1 MSETF
6 TLSAN
11 ARALSFSMSDALA
24 VFVSGQKKILIPE
37 GESGS
42 NQKNSQFH
50 KLFAKEVLRVSQSLA
65 LYLIF
70 LCSFIHGIVNF

>member
-50 KLFAKEVLRVSQSLA
+50 KLFAKEEL
-65 LYLIF
+65 
-70 LCSFIHGIVNF
+70 GINAILSVFS